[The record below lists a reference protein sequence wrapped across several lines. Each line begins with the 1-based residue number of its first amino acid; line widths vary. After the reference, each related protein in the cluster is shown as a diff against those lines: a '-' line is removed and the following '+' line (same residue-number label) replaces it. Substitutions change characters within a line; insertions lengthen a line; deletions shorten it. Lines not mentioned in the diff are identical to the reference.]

1 MAEIDKAQNIKAQLE
16 ELLKSEEIDYSRF
29 TILSNELLKQDR
41 EHVRFSVDAG
51 IINRLGKELVG
62 RAETAISEL
71 IKNAY
76 DAESSYAHLV
86 FKDAIK
92 PGGSIEIK
100 DDGNG
105 MTYDDLINGFMRI
118 SSSDKIHH
126 PVSPRY
132 KRKKAGKKGI
142 GRFAAQR
149 LGKQLII
156 ITQTV
161 GSNRAIKASI
171 NWDDYVID
179 SDINEVTGQIE
190 YIEKERDSG
199 TTLIINQLYEG
210 WSDNAILRAYRYT
223 EDLLIPEPLS
233 REREEWDRERH
244 DPGFKA
250 SFYRDRVS
258 DDTIIVDEDTAFY
271 DHALAVIE
279 GYIDADGQG
288 FWRFSSNKLGVTT
301 TGYKKIGRERE
312 DDSSHYLYARSIHF
326 KTHYFI
332 YDRSLIPGP
341 LFTYVK
347 NLGSEMGGL
356 KLYRNGFRVPPYGEK
371 NNDWLGL
378 DESVRRKTYLF
389 PHQNQSFFGFVE
401 IDDASSD
408 LFEETSSRE
417 GLIENEALA
426 EIEDFV
432 YRAITTACQEV
443 AALRNRKQTAN
454 QKDWEKKSPNQKMRE
469 ALTEFSDLIGKEKE
483 EHGNSSND
491 GHGDEQRR
499 KYERIYEKMREGQEE
514 QEEQEGK
521 LQDKINMLRVLAG
534 LGLAIGEFIHEI
546 KYYFPGFTAEIDELK
561 RLLES
566 DSGALER
573 IGTLENNLMAM
584 KSYTTFFGSTISNN
598 AQRVLEPINLKE
610 EISSFEKVIKRD
622 SCKAEI
628 SITDNRNEDKVLL
641 AEMKTIPMHKSE
653 WASIFFNLY
662 TNAKKAIKK
671 SNNVGHGKI
680 RIECFENYNGL
691 ILDFSDNG
699 CGVAP
704 SIREHIF
711 EAFVTTTSAAG
722 QGSPDEEAYTGTGLG
737 LSILH
742 DMINSYGGQ
751 IYLTEKPKDGYVT
764 TFRIEIP
771 KNKQ

>member
-1 MAEIDKAQNIKAQLE
+1 MADIDKTQEIKAQIE

-29 TILSNELLKQDR
+29 TTLSNELLKQDR

-76 DAESSYAHLV
+76 DAEASYVNLI
-86 FKDAIK
+86 FKNAYV
-92 PGGSIEIK
+92 PGGSLVIE
-100 DDGNG
+100 DNGTG
-105 MTYDDLINGFMRI
+105 MTYSELINGFMRI
-118 SSSDKIHH
+118 SSSDKVHRPI
-126 PVSPRY
+126 SPNY

-149 LGKQLII
+149 LGDQLII
-156 ITQTV
+156 VTQTAE
-161 GSNRAIKASI
+161 SAYAIKATI
-171 NWDDYVID
+171 NWSKYEID
-179 SDINEVTGQIE
+179 SEINEVTGKIE
-190 YIEKERDSG
+190 YVEKERVKG
-199 TTLIINQLYEG
+199 TTLYIKGLEDG
-210 WSDNAILRAYRYT
+210 WSDSAIQRAYRYT
-223 EDLLIPEPLS
+223 ENLLIPEPLS
-233 REREEWDRERH
+233 RERKDWDKCRQ

-258 DDTIIVDEDTAFY
+258 EETKVVDENVAFF

-279 GYIDADGQG
+279 GFIDEKGQG
-288 FWRFSSNKLGVTT
+288 YWRMWSNKLDVPQGDFQ
-301 TGYKKIGRERE
+301 KIGVDRENN
-312 DDSSHYLYARSIHF
+312 DTQYAAAHSIHF
-326 KTHYFI
+326 KTYYFI
-332 YDRSLIPGP
+332 YDRSLIPSS
-341 LFTYVK
+341 LYTYVK
-347 NLGSEMGGL
+347 NLGTEVGGI

-378 DESVRRKTYLF
+378 DSSVRRKTLLF
-389 PHQNQSFFGFVE
+389 PHQNQSFFGYVE
-401 IDDASSD
+401 IDDSAAE

-417 GLIENEALA
+417 GLIENQAFDD
-426 EIEDFV
+426 IRDYV
-432 YRAITTACQEV
+432 YRVIITACQEV

-454 QKDWEKKSPNQKMRE
+454 QKDWAKKSPNQKMQE
-469 ALTEFSDLIGKEKE
+469 ALTEFSDLIGKDKE
-483 EHGNSSND
+483 EQGESSDSNKQRE
-491 GHGDEQRR
+491 EQRK
-499 KYERIYEKMREGQEE
+499 KYERVYEKMREGQEE
-514 QEEQEGK
+514 QEEQTEK

-566 DSGALER
+566 NPGALER
-573 IGTLENNLMAM
+573 IDTLESNLMAM

-610 EISSFEKVIKRD
+610 EISSFEDVIARD
-622 SCKAEI
+622 SNKAGI
-628 SITDNRNEDKVLL
+628 TITDNRNDVNVLL

-671 SNNVGHGKI
+671 SNNPDGGKI
-680 RIECFENYNGL
+680 KIECYENANNL

-699 CGVAP
+699 CGVDSA
-704 SIREHIF
+704 IREHIF

-722 QGSPDEEAYTGTGLG
+722 QGSPEEEAYTGTGLG

-742 DMINSYGGQ
+742 DMINSYGGK
-751 IYLTEKPKDGYVT
+751 IYLTETPKEGYVT

-771 KNKQ
+771 KKK